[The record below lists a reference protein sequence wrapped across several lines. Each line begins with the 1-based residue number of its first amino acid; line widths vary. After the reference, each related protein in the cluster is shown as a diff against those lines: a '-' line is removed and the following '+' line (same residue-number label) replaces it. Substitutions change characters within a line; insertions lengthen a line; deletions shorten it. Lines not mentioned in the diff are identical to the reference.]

1 MSMLQARRTYIA
13 QQRQTVDKLNK
24 GVKRKMNQVVFFK
37 VKTRVEINSSQIL
50 INFSYILAMLAGS
63 QP

>member
-24 GVKRKMNQVVFFK
+24 ELEQKLNQVVFFK
-37 VKTRVEINSSQIL
+37 S
-50 INFSYILAMLAGS
+50 
-63 QP
+63 